1 MFGGRN
7 VSGKRRYSARIS
19 SLPPYGMRRY
29 KRTRKIRARIVLD
42 IEGLALSAPIA
53 GILELKAGAGQARGG
68 LNRRGTCRA
77 DRSKEP
83 KTKTNCG
90 HGSQRFLFA
99 SQGCSR
105 QSHRTAPPLDPA

>member
-1 MFGGRN
+1 MSRE
-7 VSGKRRYSARIS
+7 SAATARGSRHSRHTGAI
-19 SLPPYGMRRY
+19 G
-29 KRTRKIRARIVLD
+29 RTRKIRAIIVLD

-83 KTKTNCG
+83 KTKANCG